1 MAIKFCECLS
11 YSMEVKH
18 PRFSFSQAA
27 GRYQLQGQ
35 RSCSAIN
42 CLLLVPTAAE
52 TYYFQHQITKFKK
65 KKKKWLV
72 RMAFLSKGLCTYFS
86 RNLRFIFAVP
96 QAAHLRAGRG
106 CREQTEAA
114 RVLVPSAGSIFFW
127 HRCLHGEQSQPSLF
141 GNWHLWQ
148 RACSSSF
155 TC

>member
-1 MAIKFCECLS
+1 MSVFPTAWKWNTLVFHS
-11 YSMEVKH
+11 V
-18 PRFSFSQAA
+18 R
-27 GRYQLQGQ
+27 LQGD
-35 RSCSAIN
+35 IN
-42 CLLLVPTAAE
+42 CRDSDHAVPSTVCSWYPQQLRP
-52 TYYFQHQITKFKK
+52 TTFNTKLPNLK

-127 HRCLHGEQSQPSLF
+127 HRCSHGEQSQPSLF